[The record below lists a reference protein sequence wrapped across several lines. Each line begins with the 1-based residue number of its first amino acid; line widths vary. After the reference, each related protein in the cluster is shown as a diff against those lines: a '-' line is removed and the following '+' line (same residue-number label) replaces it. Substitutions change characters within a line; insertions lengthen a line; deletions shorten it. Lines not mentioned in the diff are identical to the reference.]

1 MLLLVFQAKIMDTIT
16 QIDYINTGLSASE
29 SDEFL
34 PMDTSL
40 LISADFGDITKG
52 YIEWEPGEI
61 ETINYYISDL
71 TLDSRLIDSTP
82 FTAGHELFIDYTIET
97 LDPLIDLDFQEADS
111 IIGADII
118 IISTDRNIWFDDG
131 DVGYALNADR
141 LDKWFVFC
149 NDNTGNESDDLNT
162 IVHELGHSIG
172 LSHPGEQPRNPDY
185 NTVEYTVMSY
195 LPLDGQFGYV
205 FTSNDIDALQQ
216 IWGTEND
223 ASIA

>member
-1 MLLLVFQAKIMDTIT
+1 MDSIT
-16 QIDYINTGLSASE
+16 QSDYINTGSSASE

-40 LISADFGDITKG
+40 LISATFGDITKG
-52 YIEWEPGEI
+52 YIEWEPGES
-61 ETINYYISDL
+61 ETVNYYISDL
-71 TLDSRLIDSTP
+71 TLDNRLIESTP
-82 FTAGHELFIDYTIET
+82 FTPGHALFIDYTIET
-97 LDPLIDLDFQEADS
+97 LDPLIDLDFQAADS

-118 IISTDRNIWFDDG
+118 FISTDRNLWFNDG
-131 DVGYALNADR
+131 DLGLALNVDR
-141 LDKWFVFC
+141 LDKWFVLC
-149 NDNTGNESDDLNT
+149 NDNTGNESSDLLT
-162 IVHELGHSIG
+162 LVHELGHSIG
-172 LSHPGEQPRNPDY
+172 LSHPGEQPNNPDY

-195 LPLDGQFGYV
+195 LPLDNQLDYLDQQYGYI